1 MKSEEKPNT
10 EDELTAYRG
19 WAKLSVRAETR
30 VRMRRIKRLISRDEG
45 KQIEKIT
52 DDEALQWILD
62 KLNGV
67 GIHV

>member
-10 EDELTAYRG
+10 EDELKYRG
-19 WAKLSVRAETR
+19 WSKLSVRALTR
-30 VRMRRIKRLISRDEG
+30 ARMTNIKRIMAKSEG

-52 DDEALQWILD
+52 DDEALQWILE

>member
-1 MKSEEKPNT
+1 
-10 EDELTAYRG
+10 
-19 WAKLSVRAETR
+19 
-30 VRMRRIKRLISRDEG
+30 MRRIKRLISRDEG